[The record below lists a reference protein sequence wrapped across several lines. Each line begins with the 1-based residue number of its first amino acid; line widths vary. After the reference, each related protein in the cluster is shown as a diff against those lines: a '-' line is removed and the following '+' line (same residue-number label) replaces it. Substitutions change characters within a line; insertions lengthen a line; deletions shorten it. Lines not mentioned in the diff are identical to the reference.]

1 MRISDWS
8 SDVCSS
14 DLPQLPAV
22 DHVLGVGEELR
33 PGGEDPRPV
42 GPLLVA
48 EAVDQRR
55 DVDGDAGVAVG
66 PPRAAGAVPLLEDHV
81 VVDAGP
87 LELYRGPDPAEAG
100 PDDPDVVVRVRCG
113 PSRRGGVSDGYWG
126 LPGRHRVEH
135 LNSTLSI
142 VFESSSR

>member
-55 DVDGDAGVAVG
+55 DVDGAAGVAVG
-66 PPRAAGAVPLLEDHV
+66 PPRAAGRSE
-81 VVDAGP
+81 
-87 LELYRGPDPAEAG
+87 ER
-100 PDDPDVVVRVRCG
+100 RVGNACG
-113 PSRRGGVSDGYWG
+113 STCRSRRW
-126 LPGRHRVEH
+126 PKH
-135 LNSTLSI
+135 STKNNCTILYKTI
-142 VFESSSR
+142 LHNNTKR